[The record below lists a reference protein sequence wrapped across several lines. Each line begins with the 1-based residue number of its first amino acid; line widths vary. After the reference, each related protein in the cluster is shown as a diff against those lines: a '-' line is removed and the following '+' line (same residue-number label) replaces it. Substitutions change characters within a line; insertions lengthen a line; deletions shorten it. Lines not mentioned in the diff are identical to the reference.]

1 MKREAIVYR
10 RVSSAQQG
18 RRTER
23 TDGGWSLQSQEAKA
37 NDYAARHGLSIT
49 RVYEEVASASKQG
62 RPVFA
67 QVVAYLRRH
76 RGCALVVEKMDR
88 LARNSSD
95 LAAVDELIDLGIS
108 IHLVRDGKILHAG
121 SSPGERLSSD
131 IEGAVAKHYSRNLG
145 REVVKGIDARFSAGY
160 FPMGKPPFGYIYPLR
175 RPGERVN
182 IVPDTNAAP
191 IVAKIFKAYTK
202 GEGISFREVVELA
215 KRLGYPGKMNAAHA
229 RALLRNPV
237 YAGWVRHNGETRRG
251 LHEPIVTQALF
262 DAAQERMASRPR
274 SSRPNRPRA
283 KLLHAYSGVF
293 ECAACGGPVARHMRT
308 DRAGSIRWYCRDWC
322 EAARYVPESVIT
334 EQVVEALAALRLPR
348 AQGERIVAALRKR
361 ATSKDGGSE
370 ILAAMK
376 REQAGRERLL
386 DALQSG
392 AIGVAEFAPRKA
404 ASEQREAA
412 LREQLERAQDKD
424 SALSAVDVVAS
435 QIERCRDFPMLF
447 QHGTPTEQRRILGLL
462 WETSGGKSKLD
473 GQRRRIEPVWR
484 PLWAAL
490 LDAGVYAGAGFDIH
504 PTKAAALLSVANRE
518 V

>member
-1 MKREAIVYR
+1 M
-10 RVSSAQQG
+10 SSAQQG

-37 NDYAARHGLSIT
+37 NDYAARHDFSVV
-49 RVYEEVASASKQG
+49 RVFEEVASASKRG

-67 QVVAYLRRH
+67 QVVAYLRKH
-76 RGCALVVEKMDR
+76 PATALVVEKMDR
-88 LARNSSD
+88 LARNSAD
-95 LAAVDELIDLGIS
+95 LAIIDDLIDAGIA
-108 IHLVRDGKILHAG
+108 IHLVRDGKVLHVG

-145 REVVKGIDARFSAGY
+145 REVTKGIDARFAAGY
-160 FPMGKPPFGYIYPLR
+160 FPMGNPPFGYVYPPR

-182 IVPDTNAAP
+182 IIPDPKASKV
-191 IVAKIFKAYTK
+191 VAKLFASYVK
-202 GEGISFREVVELA
+202 GEGLSFREVVELA
-215 KRLGYPGKMNAAHA
+215 KRLGYPGKMNATYA
-229 RALLRNPV
+229 RTLLRNPV
-237 YAGWVRHNGETRRG
+237 YAGWVTHNGETRRG

-262 DAAQERMASRPR
+262 DAVQERMASRPKT
-274 SSRPNRPRA
+274 SRPNRPRE
-283 KLLHAYSGVF
+283 KLMHAYSGIF
-293 ECAACGGPVARHMRT
+293 QCSACGGPIARHMRT
-308 DRAGSIRWYCRDWC
+308 DKAGPVRWYCRDWC
-322 EAARYVPESVIT
+322 DAAKYVPEPVIS
-334 EQVVEALAALRLPR
+334 EQVSEALAALRLPR